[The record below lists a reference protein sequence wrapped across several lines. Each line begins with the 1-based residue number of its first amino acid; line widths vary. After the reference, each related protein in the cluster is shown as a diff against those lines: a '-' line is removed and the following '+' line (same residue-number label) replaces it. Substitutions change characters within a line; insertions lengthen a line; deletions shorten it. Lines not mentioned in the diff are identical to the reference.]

1 MNTDVI
7 FHRRFIVTGALV
19 LFSVL
24 FLGLFSQSGKVN
36 PFFQTF
42 LVSITFFLVVPVLY
56 SKIVLEESLKNWGWQ
71 EGKMF
76 LGMLVGMLSVAVA
89 LGLIFVLTRTTAFSS
104 EYVFPVT
111 VETHFGWFLVYELV
125 VVAFTAL
132 LYEVFFRGLIQL
144 LWLRSF
150 GLWAVL
156 FQALFVLTLL
166 FLTGDISWQRAPL
179 ILFSPFAGLIA
190 YFSQSIWYSWG
201 ASFLFFFLTDIFL
214 LVIH

>member
-76 LGMLVGMLSVAVA
+76 LGVLVGMLSVAVA
-89 LGLIFVLTRTTAFSS
+89 LGLIFVLTRTTVFSS
-104 EYVFPVT
+104 EYSFPVT
-111 VETHFGWFLVYELV
+111 VQTHFGWFLVYELV

-166 FLTGDISWQRAPL
+166 FLTGDISWQRVPL

-201 ASFLFFFLTDIFL
+201 ASFIFFFLTDIFL